1 MKKWRPGESKSS
13 VAGNHPG
20 SPEKRD
26 DKWIKGPDISAGGG
40 RYGLILGHITGSKDC
55 LYKGRVK

>member
-1 MKKWRPGESKSS
+1 MAGAGAGGAGAAGE
-13 VAGNHPG
+13 GG
-20 SPEKRD
+20 
-26 DKWIKGPDISAGGG
+26 GGG

>member
-13 VAGNHPG
+13 LAGNHPG
-20 SPEKRD
+20 SPENRD

-40 RYGLILGHITGSKDC
+40 R
-55 LYKGRVK
+55 